1 MKHTSE
7 NGSGF
12 MRLLS
17 LPVYWLYRLWCRS
30 IRYTEINRRAIEDT
44 ADHGQSVVLSLWHD
58 ELFPLIY
65 LKRQLRIIALVS
77 QSDDGELLAGVLER
91 MGLETARGSSTR
103 GGVKALLTAA
113 RRMRQDGLCACV
125 TVDGPRGP
133 RHQVK
138 EGAVFLAAQT
148 GAPVVPIRLYMTQ
161 RKFFRSWDQFQ
172 LPLPF
177 SRVAMVCGDAY
188 HVTCNIRDPEQ
199 VAAACRDLEA
209 RLNALQPPESFSPG
223 VSMPASHSQSSA
235 ADTSKVGFLPRMCY
249 QLACLFARLGFG
261 GVRRAGRGL
270 GWIFWNCLRKRRHLA
285 IGNIYEHLGYPY
297 GKAKLIARESFT
309 QNAESFLECVL
320 APEFGMRHPLLHV
333 ERPDLLEQLSTEA
346 RPAVAATGHLGAWEL
361 LSGLLGDLSTE
372 KERIVVVRRYK
383 NAILHYVT
391 TRLRSS
397 RGARAIGH
405 REAAFPVLHA
415 LRQNGCVAFLVDHN
429 TGSNESIFLP
439 FLGEEAAVN
448 KGPAL
453 LAVRANA
460 KIWPIFLLRENGKYV
475 MCLEEPLDTV
485 TLTGSTE
492 EKIEAAARFYTQAME
507 RAVRRAPEQ
516 WFWMHNRW
524 KTRRP

>member
-1 MKHTSE
+1 MHRSDERK
-7 NGSGF
+7 SGH
-12 MRLLS
+12 MRLLAA
-17 LPVYWLYRLWCRS
+17 PVYWLYRLWCRS
-30 IRYTEINRRAIEDT
+30 IQYTEINRKAIEDT
-44 ADHGQSVVLSLWHD
+44 ADQGRSVVLCLWHD

-77 QSDDGELLAGVLER
+77 QSGDGELLAGVLER

-103 GGVKALLTAA
+103 GGVKALLAAA
-113 RRMRQDGLCACV
+113 RRMRQEGLCACV

-133 RHQVK
+133 RHEVK

-148 GAPVVPIRLYMTQ
+148 GAPVVPIRLFMTR
-161 RKFFRSWDQFQ
+161 RKLFQSWDRFQ

-188 HVTCNIRDPEQ
+188 NVTCNIRDQEQ

-209 RLNALQPPESFSPG
+209 RLNNLRPPESFLPG
-223 VSMPASHSQSSA
+223 VSMSRSHSRVSA
-235 ADTSKVGFLPRMCY
+235 GENAAAGFLPRTCY
-249 QLACLFARLGFG
+249 QLARLLAKSGFG
-261 GVRRAGRGL
+261 GVRKAGL
-270 GWIFWNCLRKRRHLA
+270 GLGRLFWLCLRKRRQLA
-285 IGNIYEHLGYPY
+285 IGNIYSHLGYPHA
-297 GKAKLIARESFT
+297 KARLIARESFT
-309 QNAESFLECVL
+309 QNADSFLECVL
-320 APEFGMRHPLLHV
+320 VPEFGMDHPLLHI
-333 ERPDLLEQLSTEA
+333 ERPDLLERLKREN

-361 LSGLLGDLSTE
+361 LAGLLGDISSE
-372 KERIVVVRRYK
+372 RDRIVVVRRYR
-383 NAILHYVT
+383 NATLHYVT

-405 REAAFPVLHA
+405 REATFPVLHA

-429 TGSNESIFLP
+429 TGSSESVFLP

-460 KIWPIFLLRENGKYV
+460 KIWPIFLLRKNGKYI
-475 MCLEEPLDTV
+475 LTQEEPLDTA
-485 TLTGSTE
+485 TLHGSTE
-492 EKIEAAARFYTQAME
+492 EKIEEAARFYTQAME

-524 KTRRP
+524 KTRRQ